1 MNMYLFK
8 LINGLA
14 YKNIALDKIMII
26 FSKYI
31 PIIFMATL
39 LGVYIY
45 GVVKKDIRFRCIAV
59 DIFLMTAI
67 NLCLS
72 FIIGLVYYVPRP
84 FVNNKVNLLLPH
96 TADASFPSDHVIGT
110 MSIALG
116 LNTWSKLYGRILILL
131 SCIVA
136 ISRVYV
142 GHHYPF
148 DAIGGIVISIITNY
162 LYKRLVKDKIA
173 LLYVSIES
181 KLIKFLY
188 PNMA

>member
-8 LINGLA
+8 SINGLA

-26 FSKYI
+26 SSKYI

-45 GVVKKDIRFRCIAV
+45 GVVKKDVRFRCIAV

-72 FIIGLVYYVPRP
+72 FLIGLVYYVPRP

-116 LNTWSKLYGRILILL
+116 LNNWLKLCGRILIFL

-136 ISRVYV
+136 VSRVYV

-148 DAIGGIVISIITNY
+148 DAIGGIAISIITNY
-162 LYKRLVKDKIA
+162 VYIRLVNDKMA
-173 LLYVSIES
+173 LLYVSVES
-181 KLIKFLY
+181 KLIKLLY